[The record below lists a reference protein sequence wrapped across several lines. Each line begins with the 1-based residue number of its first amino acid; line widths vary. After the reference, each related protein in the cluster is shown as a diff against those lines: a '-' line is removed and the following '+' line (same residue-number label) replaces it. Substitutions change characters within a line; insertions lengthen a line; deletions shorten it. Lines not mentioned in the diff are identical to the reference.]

1 MITSRFFIENKE
13 VIGLMII
20 YSIIMWLAV
29 CILDYIFDYFKQK
42 RNKKIARRKRIAR
55 EIKTMQ
61 NQNWKVEFQRNF
73 KKYVVDFEI

>member
-1 MITSRFFIENKE
+1 MINASFFVEHRE

-29 CILDYIFDYFKQK
+29 CILDYIFNYFKQK

-73 KKYVVDFEI
+73 EKYVVNFEI